1 MSEASREQV
10 SLGSFRPYRPRS
22 IKLLNR
28 LGEIGRSIGLN
39 TAINVSKL
47 LDGARSKTGLNDF
60 DGEYAIEALKV
71 LVGSIN
77 EEARL
82 TPIGRLIQSRR
93 LLNALIARSKIRDF
107 LSKNQLGS
115 DCRLNQVL
123 LITGLQRTGTT
134 LLQRLIASHS
144 QFRGI
149 TAAAAFDPVAA
160 ATDRAKDT
168 RAANRQ
174 AQLYE
179 NALSYLAPDFRKIH
193 PVEMSAPEE
202 DVLLLD
208 LNFMSQAPEAM
219 MRVPSYSSW
228 LEQQDHGP
236 AYAHFRTT
244 LEILQASDP
253 QKHWV
258 LKSPHHL
265 EYLDVV
271 LEQFPDA
278 TIIQTHR
285 DPRRTIP
292 SFCSMVAHS
301 FGIFSD
307 HIDTNEI
314 AAHWVRKVKRML
326 QKSRDVRA
334 SNPDRF
340 YDISYY
346 DLTERPLD
354 VLAGLWKRMG
364 MEFGDAERKSAAQC
378 LDENPKDRFG
388 RHEYLL
394 SDFKLDVCAIDRE
407 FEPYRTA
414 FDIPV
419 ES

>member
-1 MSEASREQV
+1 MYEAGRAHASPE
-10 SLGSFRPYRPRS
+10 GFKPYRPLS
-22 IKLLNR
+22 IKLLNG
-28 LGEIGRSIGLN
+28 LGELGRSIGFGEAID
-39 TAINVSKL
+39 TAKL
-47 LDGARSKTGLNDF
+47 VAEAKRKTGLNDF
-60 DGEYAIEALKV
+60 DGEYAIEALQV
-71 LVGSIN
+71 LVASIN

-82 TPIGRLIQSRR
+82 TPIGRLIQGRR
-93 LLNALIARSKIRDF
+93 LLNALITRLKIRDF
-107 LSKNQLGS
+107 LSKNQQGS
-115 DCRLNQVL
+115 DRPLNQVV
-123 LITGLQRTGTT
+123 LIAGLQRTGTT
-134 LLQRLIASHS
+134 LLQRLIASHP
-144 QFRGI
+144 QFRGM

-160 ATDRAKDT
+160 ASDRAKDI

-174 AQLYE
+174 ARLYE
-179 NALSYLAPDFRKIH
+179 DALSYLAPDFRKIH
-193 PVEMSAPEE
+193 PVEVSAPEE

-219 MRVPSYSSW
+219 MRVPSYSGW

-236 AYAHFRTT
+236 AYAHFRMT
-244 LEILQASDP
+244 LEMLQASDP

-265 EYLDVV
+265 EYLDLV
-271 LEQFPDA
+271 LKHFPDA

-326 QKSRDVRA
+326 QKSYEVRA

-346 DLTERPLD
+346 DLTEHPLD
-354 VLAGLWKRMG
+354 VLVGLWKRMG
-364 MEFGDAERKSAAQC
+364 IEFGEAERRSAAQC

-388 RHEYLL
+388 KHEYQL

-407 FEPYRTA
+407 FGSYRAT